1 MDFGDIE
8 RPWLLYLKAGLF
20 LILGATAVGLI
31 LVEQPQLRTAL
42 LLAVAIWG
50 FCRAY
55 YFAFYVLERYVDAD
69 FRFAGLLALLAY
81 LWRKR
86 RPD

>member
-1 MDFGDIE
+1 MDMGNIE
-8 RPWLLYLKAGLF
+8 WTWLLYLKAGLF
-20 LILGATAVGLI
+20 LLLGVMAAGLI
-31 LVEQPQLRTAL
+31 LWEHPQLRVGL

-55 YFAFYVLERYVDAD
+55 YFAFYVLGKYVDPG
-69 FRFAGLLALLAY
+69 FRFAGLLSMLRY

-86 RPD
+86 RG